1 VPGEDPVSVPLC
13 APQNGTER
21 SPLQWDAG
29 QALWIR
35 SSWRQ
40 KTRSLSRR
48 QSAEQLK
55 WQSVKNLIYLATFFK
70 KTNRETN

>member
-1 VPGEDPVSVPLC
+1 VPGENPVSVPLF
-13 APQNGTER
+13 ALQNGIES

-40 KTRSLSRR
+40 KTRSLSWRR
-48 QSAEQLK
+48 TAEQLK
-55 WQSVKNLIYLATFFK
+55 WQSVRNLIYLATF
-70 KTNRETN
+70 

>member
-1 VPGEDPVSVPLC
+1 VPGENPVSVPLC
-13 APQNGTER
+13 TPQNGIER

-40 KTRSLSRR
+40 ITRSLSRR
-48 QSAEQLK
+48 RNAKQLK
-55 WQSVKNLIYLATFFK
+55 WQSARNLIYL
-70 KTNRETN
+70 ET